1 MRTRCYDGK
10 KWQYEFKYEGK
21 RYRKKGFRTK
31 REANSAGLDKLNE
44 LRHGYN
50 FDSSLTLKDYFRNWC
65 ETYKEPVV
73 TPTTY
78 RHYKFTL
85 QHLENHKIGS
95 MKLTELNRQVYQK
108 FINDFSDSH
117 AKETIRKT
125 NGAIRSSLND
135 AIYDGLISK
144 NPTYK
149 VNYKA
154 GKETKKE
161 SEKYVTINEYETLKE
176 HFKNS
181 NSRAG
186 LALYIM
192 ICTGCRI
199 SGVKYMKVQ
208 YIDQIKN
215 QIYIDEHKT
224 DSSPRYVTV
233 AKKDMQHIVSA
244 IDDMIISYDGYIF
257 KNGGIILT
265 SNAINKALKKTCIK
279 LGITP
284 ITSHAIRHT
293 HCSYLLAKGISIYYI
308 SKRLGHKNISI
319 TTSIYSH
326 LLEEKFIEEDN
337 KAVEA
342 LSEM

>member
-1 MRTRCYDGK
+1 MQTRCYDGK

-44 LRHGYN
+44 LRQGYN
-50 FDSSLTLKDYFRNWC
+50 FDSALTLKDYFRNWC

-73 TPTTY
+73 APTTY

-85 QHLENHKIGS
+85 QHLENHKIGN
-95 MKLTELNRQVYQK
+95 MRLTDLNRQVYQK
-108 FINDFSDSH
+108 FINDFSKNH

-125 NGAIRSSLND
+125 NGVIRSALND
-135 AIYDGLISK
+135 AIYDGLINK

-161 SEKYVTINEYETLKE
+161 TEKYVTINEYEALKE

-181 NSRAG
+181 NSRSG

-233 AKKDMQHIVSA
+233 AQKDMKHIVNT
-244 IDDMIISYDGYIF
+244 IDNMIISYDGYIF
-257 KNGGIILT
+257 KHGGVTLT
-265 SNAINKALKKTCIK
+265 SNAINKSLKKACIK
-279 LGITP
+279 LGIKP

-342 LSEM
+342 LSKM